1 MKAISISIFLPLLS
15 VWLFKLYTLATLPF
29 IIYNYLLLSH
39 PILLYWCT
47 TMSLNY
53 FLNIYDNPF
62 MSRLKKITFSI
73 HPCIPTGQMSRKR
86 MYTTVILKAVTTSI
100 HKELC
105 VVYLQRS
112 KPKCIRIQQ
121 NNIAKLLHFHKCD
134 FDKWFFPSSFLFT
147 LLSLLF
153 PLSSPAPSFFLSLSL
168 FYFRVLKVSQIHGN
182 VTNTWKRTLL
192 EPFMNNL
199 VTCYVCTLN
208 RAGYMSNRLFF
219 HHCNKTCVGV

>member
-1 MKAISISIFLPLLS
+1 MKAISISIFLPFLS

-29 IIYNYLLLSH
+29 IIYIYLLLSH

-62 MSRLKKITFSI
+62 MSRLKKITFFI
-73 HPCIPTGQMSRKR
+73 NPWIPTGQMSRKR
-86 MYTTVILKAVTTSI
+86 MYTIVILKAVTTST

-105 VVYLQRS
+105 IVYLQRS

-121 NNIAKLLHFHKCD
+121 STLPSSYISTNVI
-134 FDKWFFPSSFLFT
+134 FDKWFFPPSFLST

-153 PLSSPAPSFFLSLSL
+153 PLSSPAPPFFLSPCFISGFWKFLKYMEMLQIHESALSL
-168 FYFRVLKVSQIHGN
+168 NHLWI
-182 VTNTWKRTLL
+182 TW
-192 EPFMNNL
+192 
-199 VTCYVCTLN
+199 
-208 RAGYMSNRLFF
+208 
-219 HHCNKTCVGV
+219 